1 VDICRR
7 NGALGARLTG
17 AGWGGCVVALVK
29 ENEVPSF
36 ITALKE
42 VYYYPKVK
50 KGSIKIE
57 DLDLYAFDS
66 KPSGGAAILR
76 L

>member
-1 VDICRR
+1 V
-7 NGALGARLTG
+7 
-17 AGWGGCVVALVK
+17 
-29 ENEVPSF
+29 
-36 ITALKE
+36 KE

-57 DLDLYAFDS
+57 DLDLYVFDS